1 MSASAGCGG
10 TESQCFG
17 YGTLPDRSCCCY
29 SHACFVNNYYLIGN
43 EESDR
48 TELPA
53 SPLLYNRASASDQRG
68 LDRPV
73 HRRSGKDFVCV

>member
-1 MSASAGCGG
+1 M
-10 TESQCFG
+10 
-17 YGTLPDRSCCCY
+17 
-29 SHACFVNNYYLIGN
+29 NNYYLIGN
-43 EESDR
+43 EESDG